1 VDAEQVSEFED
12 RETAN
17 WKEVFALVDSE
28 LAGLSEASS
37 AEFAD
42 VGPRSCVDVLVLAVV
57 LSRRQNSTTNFT
69 LELVEIRV
77 LVDHVSAAVVL

>member
-1 VDAEQVSEFED
+1 MDAEQVSEFED

-17 WKEVFALVDSE
+17 RKEVFALVDSE

-37 AEFAD
+37 AEFAA
-42 VGPRSCVDVLVLAVV
+42 VGPRSCVDVLVRAVV

>member
-1 VDAEQVSEFED
+1 MDAEQVSEFED

-17 WKEVFALVDSE
+17 RKEVFALVDSE

-42 VGPRSCVDVLVLAVV
+42 EESGS
-57 LSRRQNSTTNFT
+57 
-69 LELVEIRV
+69 
-77 LVDHVSAAVVL
+77 